1 MASISAKTFNLRPKP
16 RWSTW
21 FEKIWVCNSRHSRH
35 SIDALAVD
43 DKGQLYAFRHH
54 HQQVG
59 APEGTALRRRLPT
72 KVALAMYHSLI
83 NQGKL
88 P

>member
-1 MASISAKTFNLRPKP
+1 MASISGNSFSLRPKP

-21 FEKIWVCNSRHSRH
+21 FEKTWVCSRTSPHSVDAL
-35 SIDALAVD
+35 SIDHN
-43 DKGQLYAFRHH
+43 GELYAFRHH

-59 APEGTALRRRLPT
+59 APEGTAFRRRLPR
-72 KVALAMYHSLI
+72 KVAFAMYHSLI